1 VFNRV
6 LPTTQVQV
14 QTAEETSGLHHWLS
28 RLRSYFLWDP
38 LIWLYT
44 IILGSLSL
52 LSSIFDRSGDVQHRF
67 ARLWSRMILGTIG
80 APVTVTGLDAID
92 TSRSHVYVVNHL
104 SALDIPLLYLYLPFQ
119 FRILAKREL
128 FRYPFMGWHLRRSG
142 QIPVDLENPK
152 KSIRSLN
159 RAVEALKSGMPLVI
173 FPEGGRSEDGQL
185 QPFMGGAFF
194 AAIKAQIDVVP
205 MAISGTYE
213 TLKMNTWHIKP
224 RPLRLTVGQPVV
236 TAGLTIRDTEA
247 LTGRV
252 RQIVC
257 DLIEADCG
265 AGVHV
270 ANQTTQEPRT

>member
-1 VFNRV
+1 MTHC
-6 LPTTQVQV
+6 PTTQVQAQV
-14 QTAEETSGLHHWLS
+14 AEETAGLRHWLS
-28 RLRSYFLWDP
+28 RLRSYFIWDP
-38 LIWLYT
+38 LIWTYT

-92 TSRSHVYVVNHL
+92 TSRAHVYVVNHL
-104 SALDIPLLYLYLPFQ
+104 SALDIPLLYVHLPFQ

-159 RAVEALKSGMPLVI
+159 RAVDALKSGMPLVI

-205 MAISGTYE
+205 MAIIGTYE

-224 RPLRLTVGQPVV
+224 RPLRLAVGRPVP
-236 TAGLTIRDTEA
+236 TDGLTVRDTET
-247 LTGRV
+247 LTAQV
-252 RQIVC
+252 RQMVGK
-257 DLIEADCG
+257 LIDAN
-265 AGVHV
+265 AAVQPQP
-270 ANQTTQEPRT
+270 ANQPVHEPGK